1 MKHIEFVRLVEK
13 FERRLSDHETSE
25 IDTHIAECSDC
36 GIESARLADFFAYTD
51 LKDLE
56 SVPQA
61 VTARILNIYQ
71 RRPVP
76 IETVAPEP
84 GGLGFLIFDDWQ
96 MALNER
102 YSGFDTRQ
110 MLYRIK
116 GFDIDLRFELI
127 SDKCRLTGQLFPESI
142 GATAEIS
149 SSNHTATTT
158 LNKFG
163 EFVFELVPQGV
174 YDFRISVGK
183 EDLCIEKVPLQR

>member
-1 MKHIEFVRLVEK
+1 MKHIEFAKFVEN
-13 FERRLSDHETSE
+13 FEGHLPADEEREIAAHVGQCRECETE
-25 IDTHIAECSDC
+25 F
-36 GIESARLADFFAYTD
+36 RKLADFFAYTE

-56 SVPQA
+56 PVPQA

-76 IETVAPEP
+76 SETILPEP
-84 GGLGFLIFDDWQ
+84 GGLGFLIFDDWA

-102 YSGFDTRQ
+102 YSGFDSRQ

-116 GFDIDLRFELI
+116 GFDIDLRIELI
-127 SDKCRLTGQLFPESI
+127 GDKCRLTGQLFPENV

-149 SSNHTATTT
+149 SSNDTATTT
-158 LNKFG
+158 LNEFG
-163 EFVFELVPQGV
+163 EFVFDLVPQGV

-183 EDLCIEKVPLQR
+183 EDLSIEKVPLQR